1 MLPEKTLAW
10 GLSRSCIRELAE
22 YGAGRKKEI
31 GAENVYD
38 FSLGNPS
45 VPSPSCVDESILDL
59 IRANLE
65 KEHPAD
71 GHRKGAAEG
80 LGGGSIH
87 SYTTAAGLL
96 SLREK
101 IAADLNGR
109 FGLGITPNLLYVT
122 CGAAASL
129 TITLKAVL
137 LPGDEVI
144 AIAPFFPEYRVFTEG
159 QGGKLVVV
167 PAASDFQIDLEAF
180 SRALGEHTRA
190 VIINSPNNPS
200 GAVLS
205 ESNLVAMTNLLKA
218 HEEKTGRSIYLI
230 SDEPYR
236 EIVYDGVDNPCALQH
251 YDDAIMCYSF
261 SKSLSVPG
269 ERIGYIAVSP
279 RVKDADQVYASV
291 MGAGRCLGYV
301 NPPSL
306 FQRVIERC
314 IGQTADVSE
323 YKANRD
329 CLCSGLKALGYEYV
343 EPQGAFYLFVKALE
357 PDAKA
362 FSDRAKKH
370 ELLLVPSDDFGCT
383 GYVRLSYCVDRSVI
397 ENSMPAFKALMEEY
411 CRR

>member
-1 MLPEKTLAW
+1 MLPEKTLGW

-22 YGAGRKKEI
+22 YGAARKKEI
-31 GAENVYD
+31 GADNVYD

-45 VPSPSCVDESILDL
+45 VPSPAVVDQSILEL
-59 IRANLE
+59 IRANIAREDAKASGKPL
-65 KEHPAD
+65 PS
-71 GHRKGAAEG
+71 EG
-80 LGGGSIH
+80 FGGSIH
-87 SYTTAAGLL
+87 GYTTTAGIPT
-96 SLREK
+96 LRQK
-101 IAADLNGR
+101 IADDLNSR
-109 FGLGITPNLLYVT
+109 FGLHITPGLIYVT

-129 TITLKAVL
+129 TISLKAVL
-137 LPGDEVI
+137 LPDDEVI

-167 PAASDFQIDLEAF
+167 PAANDFMIDLNAFEA
-180 SRALGEHTRA
+180 ALSDRTRA

-205 ESNLVAMTNLLKA
+205 EECVKKMASILKE
-218 HEEKTGRSIYLI
+218 HEEKTGRTIYLI

-236 EIVYDGVDNPCALQH
+236 EIVYEGIENPCLLNY

-269 ERIGYIAVSP
+269 ERIGYIAISD
-279 RVKDADQVYASV
+279 RMKDAANVYASV

-301 NPPSL
+301 NPPAL
-306 FQRVIERC
+306 FQRVIEQS
-314 IGQTADVSE
+314 IGQTADITE
-323 YKANRD
+323 YKNNRD
-329 CLCSGLKALGYEYV
+329 LLCKGLSEIGYEYV

-362 FSDRAKKH
+362 FSDRAKAH

-383 GYVRLSYCVDRSVI
+383 GYVRLSYCVDHSVI
-397 ENSMPAFKALMEEY
+397 ERSMPAFKALMEEY
-411 CRR
+411 RA

>member
-31 GAENVYD
+31 GAENVFD

-45 VPSPSCVDESILDL
+45 VPSPAVVDQSILDL
-59 IRANLE
+59 IRDNIANE
-65 KEHPAD
+65 EAKASGKAAP
-71 GHRKGAAEG
+71 AEG
-80 LGGGSIH
+80 FGGSIH
-87 SYTTAAGLL
+87 GYTTAAGIM
-96 SLREK
+96 SLRQK
-101 IAADLNGR
+101 IADDLDSR
-109 FGLGITPNLLYVT
+109 FGLNINPGLIYVT

-129 TITLKAVL
+129 TISLKAVL
-137 LPGDEVI
+137 LPDDEVI
-144 AIAPFFPEYRVFTEG
+144 TVAPFFPEYRVFTEG
-159 QGGKLVVV
+159 QGGRLVVV
-167 PAASDFQIDLEAF
+167 PAADDFMIDLDAF
-180 SRALGEHTRA
+180 AAALTDKTRA

-205 ESNLVAMTNLLKA
+205 EACVKGMTDLLKA
-218 HEEKTGRSIYLI
+218 HEAKTGRTIYLI

-236 EIVYDGVDNPCALQH
+236 EIVYDGVKNPCLLNN

-269 ERIGYIAVSP
+269 ERIGYIAVSD
-279 RVKDADQVYASV
+279 KMTDAANVYASI

-301 NPPSL
+301 NPPAL
-306 FQRVIERC
+306 FQRVIERS
-314 IGQTADVSE
+314 IGQTADITE
-323 YKANRD
+323 YKTNRD
-329 CLCSGLKALGYEYV
+329 LLCAGLKEIGYEYV

-362 FSDRAKKH
+362 FSDRAKAH

-383 GYVRLSYCVDRSVI
+383 GYVRLSYCIDKHVI
-397 ENSMPAFKALMEEY
+397 ERSMPAFKALMEEY
-411 CRR
+411 RA

>member
-1 MLPEKTLAW
+1 MLPEKTLGW

-22 YGAGRKKEI
+22 YGAVRKKEI
-31 GAENVYD
+31 GADNVYD

-45 VPSPSCVDESILDL
+45 VPSPAVVDQSILEL
-59 IRANLE
+59 IRANIAREDAKASGKPL
-65 KEHPAD
+65 PS
-71 GHRKGAAEG
+71 EG
-80 LGGGSIH
+80 FGGSIH
-87 SYTTAAGLL
+87 GYTTAAGIP
-96 SLREK
+96 SLRQK
-101 IAADLNGR
+101 IADDLNSS
-109 FGLGITPNLLYVT
+109 FGLHITPGLIYVT

-129 TITLKAVL
+129 TISLKAVL
-137 LPGDEVI
+137 LPDDEVI

-167 PAASDFQIDLEAF
+167 PAADDFMIDLNAF
-180 SRALGEHTRA
+180 KAALSDRTRA

-205 ESNLVAMTNLLKA
+205 VECVKNMASILKE
-218 HEEKTGRSIYLI
+218 HEEKTGRTIYLI

-236 EIVYDGVDNPCALQH
+236 EIVYDGVENPCLLNY

-269 ERIGYIAVSP
+269 ERIGYIAISD
-279 RVKDADQVYASV
+279 RMTDAANVYASV

-301 NPPSL
+301 NPPAL
-306 FQRVIERC
+306 FQRVIERS
-314 IGQTADVSE
+314 IGQTADITE
-323 YKANRD
+323 YKNNRD
-329 CLCSGLKALGYEYV
+329 LLCKGLSEIGYEYV

-362 FSDRAKKH
+362 FSDRAKAH

-383 GYVRLSYCVDRSVI
+383 GYVRLSYCVDHSVI
-397 ENSMPAFKALMEEY
+397 ERSMPAFKALMEEY
-411 CRR
+411 RA